1 MASRTSLAQLK
12 INNSDKSITSRSLFK
27 TALIRLKRD
36 RLTMIAIAI
45 LMVLSLLALFA
56 PLISQY
62 ILHTT
67 PTDTSAEPYLSVGT
81 PGHILGT
88 DDLGRDHLTR
98 LLYAGRV
105 SLGIAFVS
113 ASVALIIGVALG
125 IITGYYG
132 GWVDDFIIWLVTT
145 IDSIPFFFI
154 VLIIAAVL
162 SPGAETLIIVLGF
175 LGWTGTTR
183 LVRGET
189 LSIKNRD
196 YITSARA
203 LGASSFRIMMF
214 HIFPN
219 LVSTVVINLAITI
232 GVLILVE
239 ASLSFLGVGVKP
251 PTPTWG
257 NMLTQAQTFY
267 TYGPHLVFWP
277 GFLIFLTVL
286 CLYIIGDGIRDA
298 FDPTTRY

>member
-1 MASRTSLAQLK
+1 MATQTSVAQLNAPNDNTAK
-12 INNSDKSITSRSLFK
+12 ASQSLFK

-36 RLTMIAIAI
+36 RLSMLAIII
-45 LMVLSLLALFA
+45 LFTLALLSLFA
-56 PLISQY
+56 PVISQN

-67 PTDTSAEPYLSVGT
+67 PTDTSAPPYLPVGA
-81 PGHILGT
+81 PGHLLGT

-105 SLGIAFVS
+105 SLGIAFISAIVS
-113 ASVALIIGVALG
+113 LVIGVTLG

-203 LGASSFRIMMF
+203 LGASNFRIMAF

-219 LVSTVVINLAITI
+219 LISTVVINLAITI
-232 GVLILVE
+232 GILILVE
-239 ASLSFLGVGVKP
+239 AGLSFLGVGVKP

-298 FDPTTRY
+298 FDPTTRD